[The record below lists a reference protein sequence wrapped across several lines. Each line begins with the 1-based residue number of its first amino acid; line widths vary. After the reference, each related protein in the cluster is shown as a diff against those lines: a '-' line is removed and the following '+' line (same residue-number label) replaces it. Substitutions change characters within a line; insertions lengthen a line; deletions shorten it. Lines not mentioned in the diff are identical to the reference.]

1 MLKREYTIDEQIA
14 HLEKMRGL
22 QIEILFHSTNDYR
35 VFLEG
40 EKVINDRIDQAIREI

>member
-1 MLKREYTIDEQIA
+1 MIKIEYTIDEQIA

-22 QIEILFHSTNDYR
+22 QVEKLFRSTNDYR

-40 EKVINDRIDQAIREI
+40 EKVINYRIDQAIREI